1 MLNVMLVSDSSLPYG
16 FCSVLSSIR
25 TGYAIDEVCTHV
37 NAAADRFLATRPQ
50 IVIVNIS
57 SNGLQGFKTIE
68 RIQNLDGTVQFI
80 VVSEYADFCYA
91 REAIERDVSSY
102 LTFPVSEKRI
112 VQSLEKAGARYEKS
126 VIVHTAAKAANSDSD
141 IFDRSA
147 GYGIGGVKAHIYD
160 FGDAASKPI
169 VRKAINRI
177 KHHYSEHLTLENV
190 ASELYVS
197 SRHLSREF
205 KLSTGKTFVEYL
217 TDYRMKEAE
226 NILKD
231 GTNRVYEVSRMVGYK
246 SVNYFCRIFK
256 EYSGMTPQECRN
268 ALN

>member
-1 MLNVMLVSDSSLPYG
+1 MLVSDSSLPYG

-25 TGYAIDEVCTHV
+25 TGYSIDGVCTHI

-57 SNGLQGFKTIE
+57 SNGLQGFEAIE
-68 RIQNLDGTVQFI
+68 SIQNLDGMVQFI

-112 VQSLEKAGARYEKS
+112 LQSLEKAAARYEKS
-126 VIVHTAAKAANSDSD
+126 VLVHSAANVVNFNPDV
-141 IFDRSA
+141 FGRSA
-147 GYGIGGVKAHIYD
+147 ELGVDGAKAHICD

-268 ALN
+268 GLN